1 MCIEVII
8 TVTCTHYISLNDVV
22 CTQLHANVDPTTQLT
37 QDDAQKIQ
45 SNKLAKTIPS
55 FLLCRSELNSERR
68 QTIYC
73 KMNPC
78 LQAVS

>member
-22 CTQLHANVDPTTQLT
+22 CTQLHANVDHPTTQLT

-45 SNKLAKTIPS
+45 SNVVNLGVYGTFVSVGRLKCSSTLS
-55 FLLCRSELNSERR
+55 NS
-68 QTIYC
+68 
-73 KMNPC
+73 
-78 LQAVS
+78 